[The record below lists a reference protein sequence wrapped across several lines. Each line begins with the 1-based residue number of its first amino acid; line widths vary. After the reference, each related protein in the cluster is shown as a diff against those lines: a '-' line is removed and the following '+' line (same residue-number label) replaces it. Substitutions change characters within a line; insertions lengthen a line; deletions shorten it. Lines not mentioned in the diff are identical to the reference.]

1 MKHPFHIAII
11 MDGNRRWGL
20 KNLNNKLAGHEAGV
34 KNIKKIINFSLKK
47 KIKILTFFALSYDNF
62 LNRKKKEIQN
72 IFKLLDKYI
81 LKNNDFFISKKIKIN
96 FFGEKKNL
104 NKLTKKILE
113 DTESKFSFKN
123 PEITINIAF
132 NYSSKK
138 EILFS
143 IKKIFKEKLP
153 INVKNLNKNLYT
165 GKYQNPDILIRT
177 GGQQRLSDFMLLQ
190 LAYTEFF
197 FLKKLWPDFS
207 TNDLDKI
214 ISKFILIK
222 RNYGT

>member
-1 MKHPFHIAII
+1 MELS
-11 MDGNRRWGL
+11 GVRL
-20 KNLNNKLAGHEAGV
+20 LADR
-34 KNIKKIINFSLKK
+34 L
-47 KIKILTFFALSYDNF
+47 
-62 LNRKKKEIQN
+62 
-72 IFKLLDKYI
+72 
-81 LKNNDFFISKKIKIN
+81 
-96 FFGEKKNL
+96 L
-104 NKLTKKILE
+104 NKHELFEKGWR
-113 DTESKFSFKN
+113 FSFDRAKRR
-123 PEITINIAF
+123 AGSCKF
-132 NYSSKK
+132 SKK

>member
-1 MKHPFHIAII
+1 
-11 MDGNRRWGL
+11 
-20 KNLNNKLAGHEAGV
+20 
-34 KNIKKIINFSLKK
+34 
-47 KIKILTFFALSYDNF
+47 
-62 LNRKKKEIQN
+62 
-72 IFKLLDKYI
+72 LDKYI